1 MRKGKKVL
9 VTYEKMK
16 YLESRIVRIIESRR
30 VLKGKVLSSQ

>member
-16 YLESRIVRIIESRR
+16 YLESRIVRRIESRK
-30 VLKGKVLSSQ
+30 VLEGKALSSQ

>member
-30 VLKGKVLSSQ
+30 VLKGKVFSSQ